1 MCMGVGGRPYF
12 YFRKKNEEKVK
23 QRAKRSTIGDR
34 GIEMLGSSAG
44 GNKREKH
51 GKKHTT

>member
-1 MCMGVGGRPYF
+1 MGVISE
-12 YFRKKNEEKVK
+12 KNEEKMK